1 MLDFIAN
8 MFGGSTAAPASQA
21 APAAI
26 PGLAAAISA
35 AAPQL
40 ADVDRATW
48 EAALTAPML
57 KADITKPRRVASF
70 TGQVAVESGG
80 FRDLVEDLSYSAE
93 RLCQVWPSRFP
104 DLDTADPCARN
115 PEALANRVYSGRLGN
130 GPEGSGDG
138 WRFRGRGLIQLT
150 GRANYTALATWLA
163 DGRTADD
170 LADWLATSEGA
181 AASAC
186 WFWSAHGLNAMADAW
201 QVTAS
206 TQRING
212 GSNGLQARLAACNA
226 ALKAVGG

>member
-1 MLDFIAN
+1 MLDFITN
-8 MFGGSTAAPASQA
+8 MFGIGTHAPASQSA
-21 APAAI
+21 TTAI
-26 PGLAAAISA
+26 PGLVSAIGA

-40 ADVDRATW
+40 AIADRATW
-48 EAALTAPML
+48 ETALTAPML

-80 FRDLVEDLSYSAE
+80 FRVLVEDLSYSAE
-93 RLCQVWPSRFP
+93 RLCQVWPARFP
-104 DLDTADPCARN
+104 DAATAGSCARN
-115 PEALANRVYSGRLGN
+115 PEALANRVYGGRLGN
-130 GPEGSGDG
+130 GPEDSGDG

-170 LADWLATSEGA
+170 LADWLASSEGA

-212 GSNGLQARLAACNA
+212 GTTGLQARLVACNA